1 MKLVGLWVGLLL
13 IGCQTAQPQPEW
25 TPPQAQ
31 LLSEGKKEG
40 RYSEN
45 DRENLTVGGL
55 PKLRPTPTAQPVAV
69 KLAPALNQP
78 HLPDE
83 QVPNG
88 VAYRHSQN
96 APPPEVAS
104 DVVPGDVPLVS
115 ASEESVLEAVAE
127 TGVDN
132 LGGDGQGH
140 IVFVSVDITPK
151 GPQIPAGCDLALL
164 VDVSGSIF
172 HTDMDSAVRATSEIY
187 GQQGAGN
194 RTWLIAFGSGAQMLV
209 DGLSSVPSPA
219 EISKLLRGSR
229 EAGGGTQLTPA
240 LVMGQ
245 NGLRKSNSVGKARH
259 MVVVSDGMLG
269 DTSEAL
275 RVAEQ
280 GWKSDG
286 ISCSAIQVGHGS
298 GGTLEGLA
306 QSCNGQ
312 YVAAENMAGAGQLLK
327 SEASKARSIVL
338 RDLRLQASLAAG
350 VTIRRAFQVEPVHEV
365 ATSGT
370 QQETLNLGD
379 IHRNE
384 KRRILLELQVK
395 PGAGRERA
403 LAWLS
408 VLSKGA
414 DAKERPPQVLP
425 QVRVGNTNKK
435 PATNPAVDRMVDAV
449 YRVVSRK

>member
-13 IGCQTAQPQPEW
+13 IGCQATQPQPEW

-31 LLSEGKKEG
+31 LLSEGKKDV

-55 PKLRPTPTAQPVAV
+55 PKLRPTPTPTPQPLAV

-88 VAYRHSQN
+88 VAYRHTGNGQ
-96 APPPEVAS
+96 EVAS
-104 DVVPGDVPLVS
+104 NVVTGDAPLVS
-115 ASEESVLEAVAE
+115 TSEGNLLEAVAE

-140 IVFVSVDITPK
+140 IVFVTVEITPK

-164 VDVSGSIF
+164 VDVSGSVF
-172 HTDMDSAVRATSEIY
+172 YSQLDSAVRATSEVY
-187 GQQGAGN
+187 AQQGAGN
-194 RTWLIAFGSGAQMLV
+194 RTWLIAFGTGAQMLV
-209 DGLSSVPSPA
+209 DGLQSVPTGPQIA
-219 EISKLLRGSR
+219 QLLRGSR
-229 EAGGGTQLTPA
+229 EAGGGTQLGPA
-240 LVMGQ
+240 LDLALG
-245 NGLRKSNSVGKARH
+245 GLRIAPSGKARH
-259 MVVVSDGMLG
+259 MVVVSDGELA
-269 DTSEAL
+269 DTTSAL
-275 RVAEQ
+275 ATAE
-280 GWKSDG
+280 GAWKNDG
-286 ISCSAIQVGHGS
+286 ISCSAIMVGRGQGGS
-298 GGTLEGLA
+298 LRELA
-306 QSCNGQ
+306 QNCNGE
-312 YVAAENMAGAGQLLK
+312 YTSAESMTGAGQLLK
-327 SEASKARSIVL
+327 GEAVRARSIVL
-338 RDLRLQASLAAG
+338 RDLRLQASLATG
-350 VTIRRAFQVEPVHEV
+350 VTIRRAFQVEPVREV
-365 ATSGT
+365 TTSGT

-449 YRVVSRK
+449 YRVVTRK